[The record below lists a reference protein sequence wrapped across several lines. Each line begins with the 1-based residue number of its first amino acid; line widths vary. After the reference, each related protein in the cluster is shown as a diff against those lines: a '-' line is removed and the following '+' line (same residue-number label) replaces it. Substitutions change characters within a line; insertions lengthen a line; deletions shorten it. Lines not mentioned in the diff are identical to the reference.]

1 MPINKDTVS
10 KVSNL
15 ARIKIDEKQLNTV
28 SSELDSVMEWIDT
41 LNEVN
46 TDGVDP
52 VANVTGQKLPLR
64 EDKVTDGGYSE
75 KVLNNAPEKESGF
88 FVVPKV
94 VE

>member
-1 MPINKDTVS
+1 MPIDKDIVA

-15 ARIKIDEKQLNTV
+15 ARIKINNDQLSTISN
-28 SSELDSVMEWIDT
+28 ELESVIEWIDT

-46 TDGVDP
+46 TDGVEP
-52 VANVTGQKLPLR
+52 IANVSGQKLPLR
-64 EDKVTDGGYSE
+64 EDKVTDGGYPE
-75 KVLNNAPEKESGF
+75 KILNNAPEKESGF

>member
-1 MPINKDTVS
+1 MPIDKDIVT

-15 ARIKIDEKQLNTV
+15 ARIKINEKQLNTV

-52 VANVTGQKLPLR
+52 VANVTGQKLPQR

-75 KVLNNAPEKESGF
+75 KVLKNAPEKESGF

>member
-1 MPINKDTVS
+1 MPINKDTVT

-15 ARIKIDEKQLNTV
+15 ARIKIDEKQLNKV
-28 SSELDSVMEWIDT
+28 SGELDTVMEWIDT

-46 TDGVDP
+46 TDGVAP
-52 VANVTGQKLPLR
+52 VANVTGQKLAQR

-75 KVLNNAPEKESGF
+75 KVLNNATEKESGF

>member
-1 MPINKDTVS
+1 MPINKDTVT

-15 ARIKIDEKQLNTV
+15 ARIKIDEKQLNKV
-28 SSELDSVMEWIDT
+28 SGELDSVMEWIDT

-52 VANVTGQKLPLR
+52 VANVTGQKLPQR
-64 EDKVTDGGYSE
+64 KDKVTDGGYSE

>member
-1 MPINKDTVS
+1 MPINKDTVT

>member
-1 MPINKDTVS
+1 MPINKDTVT

-52 VANVTGQKLPLR
+52 VANVTGQKLP
-64 EDKVTDGGYSE
+64 KE
-75 KVLNNAPEKESGF
+75 KIK
-88 FVVPKV
+88 
-94 VE
+94 

>member
-1 MPINKDTVS
+1 MPINKDTVT

-15 ARIKIDEKQLNTV
+15 ARIKINEKQLNTV
-28 SSELDSVMEWIDT
+28 SDELDSVMEWIDT
-41 LNEVN
+41 LNEVD
-46 TDGVDP
+46 TDGVEP

-64 EDKVTDGGYSE
+64 EDKVIDGGYSE
-75 KVLNNAPEKESGF
+75 KVLKNAPEKESGF

>member
-1 MPINKDTVS
+1 MPIDKDIVA

-15 ARIKIDEKQLNTV
+15 ARIKINNDQLSTISN
-28 SSELDSVMEWIDT
+28 ELESVIEWIDT

-46 TDGVDP
+46 TNGVEP
-52 VANVTGQKLPLR
+52 IANVSGQKLPLR

-75 KVLNNAPEKESGF
+75 KILSNAPEKESGF
-88 FVVPKV
+88 FVVPNV

>member
-1 MPINKDTVS
+1 MPIDKDIVT

-15 ARIKIDEKQLNTV
+15 ARIKINNDQLSTISN
-28 SSELDSVMEWIDT
+28 ELESVIDWIDT

-46 TDGVDP
+46 TDGVEP
-52 VANVTGQKLPLR
+52 IANVSGQKLPLR

-75 KVLNNAPEKESGF
+75 KILINAPEKESGF